1 MSARLTPDQ
10 KRDRAMTEA
19 ELLEGVLKLARMY
32 GWRAAHFR
40 PCQTGR
46 GWRTPVQADG
56 AGFPD
61 LILVRGD
68 RVIAAELKREL
79 APQPAVEQWAWLD
92 ALAGAGV
99 PSFVWRPSSI
109 DRIAEVLR

>member
-1 MSARLTPDQ
+1 MSARLTPEQ

-32 GWRAAHFR
+32 GWRVAHFR

-61 LILVRGD
+61 LVMVRGS
-68 RVIAAELKREL
+68 RIIVAELKREL
-79 APQPAVEQWAWLD
+79 GPSTDAQVAWL
-92 ALAGAGV
+92 LAFEDAGV
-99 PSFVWRPSSI
+99 AAYTWRPSGI
-109 DRIAEVLR
+109 PEIAEVLA